1 MSYDV
6 KELGPVTVTEE
17 LKTELHNVPV
27 SVFAS
32 HSEAGFQ
39 GREQSCTI

>member
-6 KELGPVTVTEE
+6 KELGPVRVTEQ

-27 SVFAS
+27 SVFA